1 MLAVRGVGPGAIGA
15 KALLESLL
23 AALLGAA
30 AGFGVAVLLV
40 RAIGPSSVLDGAAI
54 ADGARRTAIGLAIGL
69 VLLGVVAGVRSRTLG
84 TRRTRRARLPLAWLP
99 WEAVPLL
106 LAWWSHR
113 RLQAM
118 GSPVADGTDIPDVDL
133 LALAFP
139 LLFIVGTVALAARLA
154 TAALRL
160 LRDRG
165 QRWPTW
171 LFLAGRRLGA
181 TSHLAVI
188 LLAASATAVGVFVY
202 AGTLT
207 HTLDVTLDAK
217 AQTARGSDVVV
228 ETVGPPTVPAAYRD
242 RATVVR
248 ALIDTQISSPQVDV
262 IAVDPATFDRGVLW
276 DPSFADESLDTLLG
290 RLDRPTTAAG
300 LPAILVNGGL
310 PPGDRL
316 DFVDPR
322 YPDLQIEPGG
332 HGRGLPGRQPG
343 PSAGGGLDRRA
354 GGRAEPA
361 GVTGVDRRRR
371 RRRQPGVRPG
381 RQPGAVPHHDR
392 GRARPDV
399 VPHRG
404 LDLRVHAGPGR
415 ARGSDHRRR
424 AAALPRHAA
433 AGETGVLRLPAPHGA
448 HPAGAPALDH
458 RRGRRGARRRHGAR
472 RGARQRGGRARVPR
486 RRPGAEAAALAPA
499 PVPVE
504 PAAGRGR
511 SPAWSCRGSAAG
523 SRSCPPIGAT
533 WRRCCVPRSDAV
545 PKSDGGRRWSGP
557 TT

>member
-1 MLAVRGVGPGAIGA
+1 MLAVRGRRPRGHRGQ
-15 KALLESLL
+15 
-23 AALLGAA
+23 GAA
-30 AGFGVAVLLV
+30 RVAPRGGDRRGGRLRRRRAPRPGHRPLV
-40 RAIGPSSVLDGAAI
+40 
-54 ADGARRTAIGLAIGL
+54 GARRRGH
-69 VLLGVVAGVRSRTLG
+69 
-84 TRRTRRARLPLAWLP
+84 RRRRPPHGDRPRHRPRAPRRGGRCPLAHARHP
-99 WEAVPLL
+99 
-106 LAWWSHR
+106 
-113 RLQAM
+113 
-118 GSPVADGTDIPDVDL
+118 ADPAGP
-133 LALAFP
+133 A
-139 LLFIVGTVALAARLA
+139 AARLA
-154 TAALRL
+154 ALGGGAARCSRGGRTSGSRRWARRWPGAPTSPTSTSWPWPSRCCSSSARSRWRPASRPPRSRL

-262 IAVDPATFDRGVLW
+262 VAVDPATFDRGVLW

-310 PPGDRL
+310 PPGNRL

-322 YPDLQIEPGG
+322 YPRPPDRARG
-332 HGRGLPGRQPG
+332 HRRGLPGRQPH

-354 GGRAEPA
+354 GGGAEPA
-361 GVTGVDRRRR
+361 RVTGVDRWRR

-381 RQPGAVPHHDR
+381 RQPGAVPSPR
-392 GRARPDV
+392 PRA
-399 VPHRG
+399 
-404 LDLRVHAGPGR
+404 
-415 ARGSDHRRR
+415 SSTRRR
-424 AAALPRHAA
+424 SSRW
-433 AGETGVLRLPAPHGA
+433 
-448 HPAGAPALDH
+448 
-458 RRGRRGARRRHGAR
+458 
-472 RGARQRGGRARVPR
+472 
-486 RRPGAEAAALAPA
+486 PGPS
-499 PVPVE
+499 
-504 PAAGRGR
+504 G
-511 SPAWSCRGSAAG
+511 SCRPWACSWG
-523 SRSCPPIGAT
+523 
-533 WRRCCVPRSDAV
+533 
-545 PKSDGGRRWSGP
+545 
-557 TT
+557 